1 MPTDYGPVAIWG
13 VAAVVGLATFAVRG
27 SFVYLF
33 GRIETVPPRV
43 TRALRFVPPAVFA
56 ALVVPSLVVVD
67 GSADLVPVAVSA
79 SASEGVSVAVG
90 NERLLAGLV
99 AAGAAWVTEDVFAT
113 IAAGMLTLW
122 FLRFVV

>member
-1 MPTDYGPVAIWG
+1 MPTDYGPLVVWG
-13 VAAVVGLATFAVRG
+13 VAAAVGLATFAVRG

-43 TRALRFVPPAVFA
+43 TRALQFVPPAVFA

-67 GSADLVPVAVSA
+67 GSAALAPVSVSV
-79 SASEGVSVAVG
+79 SEGLSVAVG

-99 AAGAAWVTEDVFAT
+99 AAGAAWLTEDVFAT

-122 FLRFVV
+122 LLRFVV

>member
-1 MPTDYGPVAIWG
+1 MPTDYGPVAVWG
-13 VAAVVGLATFAVRG
+13 VAVVVGLITFAVRG

-33 GRIETVPPRV
+33 GRVETVPPRV

-79 SASEGVSVAVG
+79 SEGLSVTVG

-122 FLRFVV
+122 LLRFVV

>member
-1 MPTDYGPVAIWG
+1 MPTDYGPVAVWG
-13 VAAVVGLATFAVRG
+13 VAAAVGLATFAVRG

-56 ALVVPSLVVVD
+56 ALVVPSLVVSE
-67 GSADLVPVAVSA
+67 GSANLAPVTVSI
-79 SASEGVSVAVG
+79 SDGLSVAVG

-99 AAGAAWVTEDVFAT
+99 AAVAAWVTEDVFAT
-113 IAAGMLTLW
+113 IVAGMLTLW
-122 FLRFVV
+122 LLRFVV